1 MTKCVIQTNSSE
13 LFWSVVHIF
22 IEDATLRPSWPHI
35 HQKAPGSPI
44 CISPPQGPA
53 RRGNYSYPGTH
64 TPPSPGDKDAIY
76 LTEQDWTHLN
86 FMMCIHG
93 INLHRR
99 NRDVLNM
106 PQLWGFF
113 FYSIGTW
120 VWAML
125 HCACSKKWKDTG
137 SVLCVA
143 CVLTLSRKRCLC
155 AAVSGYCRSA
165 CRVELSFWKCS
176 CMIWPKGSCGWI
188 CSYITKRDCG
198 RSFAA
203 QPMMASDLKDTQ
215 HPTALNVICF
225 DHKFSVFATYC
236 HHLTSVTRPSVC
248 KFISSS
254 HFIHYCTIVF
264 PCRWA
269 PLQKESG

>member
-1 MTKCVIQTNSSE
+1 MTKCVVKTKSSE
-13 LFWSVVHIF
+13 LFWSVVHTF

-53 RRGNYSYPGTH
+53 RRGNYSYPGTR

-76 LTEQDWTHLN
+76 LTFTGGTGTFWICLD
-86 FMMCIHG
+86 C
-93 INLHRR
+93 
-99 NRDVLNM
+99 V
-106 PQLWGFF
+106 FF
-113 FYSIGTW
+113 FFFNWYLG
-120 VWAML
+120 L
-125 HCACSKKWKDTG
+125 RYCACSKKWKDTG
-137 SVLCVA
+137 SVLCIG

-203 QPMMASDLKDTQ
+203 QPMMASELKDTQ
-215 HPTALNVICF
+215 HPTALNVVCF

-236 HHLTSVTRPSVC
+236 HHLTSITRPSVC

-254 HFIHYCTIVF
+254 HFIHYCTILF